1 MKRLIMLI
9 AIGFMSGCT
18 DTYFTKSLIDYGYD
32 DVVSIEPAWIMD
44 VPIFKCGGKY
54 SPMLQKRYI
63 AHKNGLVK
71 TGIICQTIVGNI
83 ITEN

>member
-1 MKRLIMLI
+1 
-9 AIGFMSGCT
+9 MSLSVHT

-44 VPIFKCGGKY
+44 VPFFKYGKY

-71 TGIICQTIVGNI
+71 TGIICPTVVGNI